1 MAGLIPQDFIDDLI
15 ARADIVEVVG
25 RRTQLKKAGREFKA
39 CCPFHD
45 EKTPSFTVSPG
56 KGFYHCFG
64 CGAHGTAIGFLMEFD
79 HMSFVEAIESLAS
92 SMGVEVPRNE
102 SDQPARRYDEL
113 FSLMDTVA
121 RHWQACLKE
130 TPEAVDYLKKRG
142 IDGSTAKR
150 FGIGFAPDGWS
161 NVLDKFGKSEEA
173 TERLLATG
181 LIIRKDNG
189 KHYDRF
195 RDRVMFPIRDA
206 RGRTIGFGGRTMG
219 DGEPKYL
226 NSPETV
232 LFHKGRELYGMY
244 EARQALR
251 HIERLVV
258 VEGYMDTVA
267 LARHGI
273 DFVVAT
279 LGTATTNEH
288 LNRLFRLTENVYFSF
303 DGDRAGK
310 KAAWRAL
317 ENALPQIREGRQIRF
332 VFLPEGQDPDSF
344 VNENGADAFVKLMDA
359 GLPLSEFLIQELSS
373 QVDMDTIDGR
383 AKLAEMARPLVNNIP
398 TGVYREPWV
407 PDWVQAANEAHLAEW
422 MLSELQGE
430 IEDSGVQ
437 AGWIKLSAGDDGLT
451 ACETKILRAA
461 ATAGRET
468 NAVIGSHTIRGR
480 VVRDQLNIIETMG
493 YAAERFIWIHTQ
505 AEPEFA
511 LHLEMARR
519 GAWLEY
525 DAIGNH
531 DEDDLLNIQRLLDAG
546 LGDHLL
552 LSHDRGWYDPAL
564 PGGGVPKPYTYLPDQ
579 FLPKLRAIGVAEATI
594 HQLTHA
600 NPYRAF
606 AH

>member
-64 CGAHGTAIGFLMEFD
+64 CGAHGTAVGFLMEYE
-79 HMSFVEAIESLAS
+79 HMSFVEAIESLAN
-92 SMGVEVPRNE
+92 SMGVEVPRSE

-121 RHWQACLKE
+121 RHWQSCLKDS
-130 TPEAVDYLKKRG
+130 PEAVEYLKNRG

-150 FGIGFAPDGWS
+150 FSIGYAPDGWS
-161 NVLDKFGKSEEA
+161 NVLDKFGKSDEA
-173 TERLLATG
+173 AERLLATG

-195 RDRVMFPIRDA
+195 RDRLMFPIRDA
-206 RGRTIGFGGRTMG
+206 RGRTIGFGGRVMG

-251 HIERLVV
+251 HIEQLVV

-273 DFVVAT
+273 DFAVAT
-279 LGTATTNEH
+279 LGTATTGEH
-288 LNRLFRLTENVYFSF
+288 LNRLFRITENAYFAF
-303 DGDRAGK
+303 DGDRAGR

-332 VFLPEGQDPDSF
+332 VFLPEGHDPDSY
-344 VNENGADAFVKLMDA
+344 VNENGAAAFVSLMDA

-373 QVDMDTIDGR
+373 QVDMNSIDGR
-383 AKLAEMARPLVNNIP
+383 ARLAELARPLVNKLP
-398 TGVYREPWV
+398 TGVYRELLT
-407 PDWVQAANEAHLAEW
+407 EGLAEVVGLTGSKLEK
-422 MLSELQGE
+422 MMAAGHSTGDRGRRDDSRFTLRRRQPSQSSGLSVVRHAITLVLNHPEAGRELDIEKLAGVQRAGVDLLAALIETVQSEPNITTAGLLERWRHDDKGRHLGKLAAADVPMDEEFDAGAELQE
-430 IEDSGVQ
+430 CLQ
-437 AGWIKLSAGDDGLT
+437 QL
-451 ACETKILRAA
+451 
-461 ATAGRET
+461 ATAGRKER
-468 NAVIGSHTIRGR
+468 IEFLIEKQR
-480 VVRDQLNIIETMG
+480 VTGLDDDERSELQQLLK
-493 YAAERFIWIHTQ
+493 AA
-505 AEPEFA
+505 
-511 LHLEMARR
+511 
-519 GAWLEY
+519 
-525 DAIGNH
+525 
-531 DEDDLLNIQRLLDAG
+531 
-546 LGDHLL
+546 
-552 LSHDRGWYDPAL
+552 
-564 PGGGVPKPYTYLPDQ
+564 
-579 FLPKLRAIGVAEATI
+579 
-594 HQLTHA
+594 
-600 NPYRAF
+600 
-606 AH
+606 